1 MTTFHFSFSWKQILW
16 VNDVLIVD
24 HKEEASL
31 LGEEIEAEL
40 DQKEL
45 WGMESPCP
53 WPVSI
58 SSLSEAQHCPCTG
71 FPRHTSIPIGSS
83 T

>member
-40 DQKEL
+40 DKKEL

-53 WPVSI
+53 DQFPFPVS
-58 SSLSEAQHCPCTG
+58 LRPCTG